1 MITFIGFLAAFCTTA
16 AFVPQAIKVYK
27 TRQTKDISLGMFL
40 LMTMG
45 LLSWLLYGILI
56 TDLPIILAN
65 TISLLLALYILIM
78 KMQKETVK
86 TKTAEEVN

>member
-78 KMQKETVK
+78 KMQKDAAKAEVT
-86 TKTAEEVN
+86 EEVN